1 MSKTKI
7 IAIANQKGGVGKTTT
22 ALNLGV
28 GLVNNGK
35 KVLLIDADPQGDLT
49 TCLGWD
55 RQDELDKSLANVLEK
70 VIKDIPLE
78 ENEAILHHKEGVDLV
93 PSNIDLETIELG
105 LVNIMSREFILKSYL
120 EQIKDKYDYIIIDCR
135 PSLSMI
141 TLNALASAD
150 SVIIPVQAHYLS
162 AKGMTQLIQTIN
174 NVRKR
179 INPNLKIDGVL
190 ITLADMQT
198 RVAKTTLETLQSNY
212 GGKIKIYNTI
222 IPQGVKAVE
231 GTMAGKSLYTY
242 DKNSKPAIAYE
253 NFCKEVLKDEKDFK
267 VFWRFNNCK
276 YKKNN
281 NKVL

>member
-1 MSKTKI
+1 MSKTKV

-55 RQDELDKSLANVLEK
+55 RQDELDKSLANILEK
-70 VIKDIPLE
+70 VIKEIPLE

-105 LVNIMSREFILKSYL
+105 LVNVTSREYMLKDYID
-120 EQIKDKYDYIIIDCR
+120 QIKSKYDYIIIDCR

-174 NVRKR
+174 SIRKR

-190 ITLADMQT
+190 LTLADMQT
-198 RVAKTTLETLQSNY
+198 RVGKATLEALQNNY
-212 GGKIKIYNTI
+212 GSKLKIYNTI

-253 NFCKEVLKDEKDFK
+253 NFCKEVLRDEKQRFK
-267 VFWRFNNCK
+267 NEFDKCR
-276 YKKNN
+276 
-281 NKVL
+281 

>member
-55 RQDELDKSLANVLEK
+55 RQDELEKSLANVLEK

-93 PSNIDLETIELG
+93 PSNIDLEAIELG
-105 LVNIMSREFILKSYL
+105 LVNIMSREYILKTYI
-120 EQIKDKYDYIIIDCR
+120 EHVKDKYDYVIIDCR
-135 PSLSMI
+135 PSLSMM

-174 NVRKR
+174 SVRKR

-198 RVAKTTLETLQSNY
+198 RVGKTTLETLQNNY
-212 GGKIKIYNTI
+212 GSRLKIYNTI

-242 DKNSKPAIAYE
+242 DKNSKPTIAYE
-253 NFCKEVLKDEKDFK
+253 NFCKEVLKDEKQ
-267 VFWRFNNCK
+267 RL
-276 YKKNN
+276 KNEFS
-281 NKVL
+281 KCR

>member
-174 NVRKR
+174 NVKKR

-198 RVAKTTLETLQSNY
+198 RVAKTTLQT
-212 GGKIKIYNTI
+212 
-222 IPQGVKAVE
+222 
-231 GTMAGKSLYTY
+231 
-242 DKNSKPAIAYE
+242 
-253 NFCKEVLKDEKDFK
+253 
-267 VFWRFNNCK
+267 
-276 YKKNN
+276 
-281 NKVL
+281 

>member
-105 LVNIMSREFILKSYL
+105 LVNVTSREYMLKDYID
-120 EQIKDKYDYIIIDCR
+120 QIKSKYDYIIIDCR

-174 NVRKR
+174 SIRKR

-190 ITLADMQT
+190 LTLADMQT
-198 RVAKTTLETLQSNY
+198 RVGKATLEALQNNY
-212 GGKIKIYNTI
+212 GSKLKIYNTI

-253 NFCKEVLKDEKDFK
+253 NFCKEVLRDEKQRFK
-267 VFWRFNNCK
+267 NEFDKCR
-276 YKKNN
+276 
-281 NKVL
+281 

>member
-1 MSKTKI
+1 MSKTKV

-49 TCLGWD
+49 TCLGWTN
-55 RQDELDKSLANVLEK
+55 QDELDKSIATVLEK
-70 VIKDIPLE
+70 VIKDIPIE
-78 ENEAILHHKEGVDLV
+78 ENEAILHHKEGIDLV
-93 PSNIDLETIELG
+93 PSNIDLETVEVG
-105 LVNIMSREFILKSYL
+105 LVNVMSREYVLKTYL
-120 EQIKDKYDYIIIDCR
+120 EQVKDKYDYVIIDCR

-141 TLNALASAD
+141 TLNALACSD

-174 NVRKR
+174 NIRKR

-190 ITLADMQT
+190 LTLADMQT
-198 RVAKTTLETLQSNY
+198 KVGKATLQTLQNNY
-212 GGKIKIYNTI
+212 GGKLKIYDTI

-231 GTMAGKSLYTY
+231 GTMAGKSLFTY
-242 DKNSKPAIAYE
+242 DKNSKPTIAYE
-253 NFCKEVLKDEKDFK
+253 NFCKEVLRNEKQ
-267 VFWRFNNCK
+267 RT
-276 YKKNN
+276 KNAITQCR
-281 NKVL
+281 